1 MITKLHSLL
10 IGLALAASLHQAAA
24 QGTAFTYQGRLN
36 DGTNPANGQY
46 DFQFQVFDAAT
57 AGASYGSPNPNTV
70 AGVGVSNGL
79 FTVTLDFGGSVFT
92 GPARWLQTSVR
103 TNGSASYTLLNARQP
118 LTATPYAIYAGNAA
132 TLGGQAST
140 AYVAKTGDTMTGR
153 LNLPSNGLNVG
164 GSQLVTMNGNV
175 GIGTTSPSRL
185 LEIYDPNNPGAQM
198 RLSAPNGNLGMEFV
212 TTNPTVYNWRVGA
225 QSIIN
230 DGFEITPSTTPGS
243 TTFTSPALAVLS
255 SGNVGIGTTT
265 PACSLDVNGAINA
278 ANGFIG
284 SSAFHGN
291 GQLISVPFYYRTN
304 LLSSSWA
311 AGVGDYVDLQVP
323 GNDGGGNILRIA
335 SSGNLGPRVGI
346 GTTNP
351 SSPLHVQSAANVP
364 LLQLTQT
371 TPAYW
376 CGLSLANSSGSPWF
390 IDEQNGPT
398 PGLEFYANNNFAF
411 GCDWSGT
418 FTVKVL
424 QITGGSDIAEPFNL
438 STKDIPKGAVVVI
451 DEDVPGQLKLS
462 GRPYDTR
469 VAGIISGANGIN
481 PGLSLH
487 QQGALEGG
495 ENVALSGRV
504 YALADA
510 SLGAINP
517 GDLLTTSSTPGHCM
531 KVTDHAKA
539 QGAIIGKAMSS
550 LEKGKGMVLVL
561 VSLQ

>member
-140 AYVAKTGDTMTGR
+140 AYVAKTGDTMTGT
-153 LNLPSNGLNVG
+153 LNLPANGLNVG
-164 GSQLVTMNGNV
+164 SSQLVAINGNIGIGTASPAYPLDVNGYINSTYSQVTATSPTVEFYSPFNNAFKLRSQGHYPSSSFTITDTTFGELGWDRLTILGNGNV
-175 GIGTTSPSRL
+175 GIGTTSPGTEAL
-185 LEIYDPNNPGAQM
+185 VVAAGVDL
-198 RLSAPNGNLGMEFV
+198 
-212 TTNPTVYNWRVGA
+212 TTA
-225 QSIIN
+225 AAS
-230 DGFEITPSTTPGS
+230 PGS
-243 TTFTSPALAVLS
+243 DSGLGLS
-255 SGNVGIGTTT
+255 YESYGGRIQSFQSKPLILNPIGNNVGIGTTT
-265 PACSLDVNGAINA
+265 
-278 ANGFIG
+278 
-284 SSAFHGN
+284 
-291 GQLISVPFYYRTN
+291 
-304 LLSSSWA
+304 
-311 AGVGDYVDLQVP
+311 
-323 GNDGGGNILRIA
+323 
-335 SSGNLGPRVGI
+335 
-346 GTTNP
+346 P
-351 SSPLHVQSAANVP
+351 SSPLHVQSAADGP
-364 LLQLTQT
+364 ILQLTQT
-371 TPAYW
+371 SAANW
-376 CGLSLANSSGSPWF
+376 SVLSLANSSGSQWY
-390 IDEQNGPT
+390 IDEENGST

-451 DEDVPGQLKLS
+451 DENVPGQLKLS